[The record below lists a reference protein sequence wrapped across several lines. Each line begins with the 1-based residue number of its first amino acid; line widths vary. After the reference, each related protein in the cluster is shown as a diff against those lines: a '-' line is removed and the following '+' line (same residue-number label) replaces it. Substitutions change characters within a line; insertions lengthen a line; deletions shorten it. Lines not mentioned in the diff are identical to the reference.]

1 MQAKQIVFSLLLS
14 LSSLLPAQAQINTSR
29 MIDIGRN
36 AIYFDDYVLAI
47 HYFNLV
53 INSKPYLYEPYFY
66 RGLAKFYLDDFTGA
80 ESDCSKAIEKNPFYP
95 NSYQVR
101 GLARIKLNKL
111 DKAAE
116 DYGKAVEVEPGN
128 RSLWH
133 NLTICYLQMDSM
145 QMADSICDI
154 MIKKWPKQ
162 SEGYTIK
169 GQIKLETGD
178 TIMAEQF
185 IDKALEVDKYNVPA
199 MVAKAMLLVK
209 RENYKE
215 AESMFDEA
223 LRLQP
228 KHAGNYI
235 NRALCRY
242 HQNNYRGAMQ
252 DYDQALS
259 IDPNNF
265 IGHYNRG
272 LLRANV
278 GEDNLAIE
286 DFNFII
292 EKDPDDMM
300 AIFNRAT
307 LLDNIGEYA
316 EAIRDY
322 TTVIKEYPKFL
333 YGYQRRAAA
342 KRKIGDI
349 NGARRDEDHVLKE
362 EIAHRYGYATAT
374 SRQKNKTRKQS
385 ERNIDDYQS
394 LVVADDEEA
403 TKQYSSEIRGKV
415 QNKNVE
421 TTLIKPQE
429 KTSKLYNEVAP
440 DDAMKYFEKAY
451 ELAHNGNIA
460 EAIVNLDIAINTNP
474 TFAEAYYNRG
484 LLKLL
489 SDQTES
495 AIQDLSKAGELG
507 IYSAY
512 NIIKK
517 NTRKLTIKN

>member
-1 MQAKQIVFSLLLS
+1 MQSKQIVAILLLA
-14 LSSLLPAQAQINTSR
+14 LSSFIPLSAQINTSR
-29 MIDIGRN
+29 MIDVGRN

-47 HYFNLV
+47 QYFNLV

-66 RGLAKFYLDDFTGA
+66 RALAKFYLDDYTGA
-80 ESDCSKAIEKNPFYP
+80 ESDCTQAIERNPFYP

-101 GLARIKLNKL
+101 GLSRIKLGKL
-111 DKAAE
+111 SDATF
-116 DYGKAVEVEPGN
+116 DYRMGVELEPEN

-133 NLTICYLQMDSM
+133 NLTICYIQLDSLQ
-145 QMADSICDI
+145 QADSICNI
-154 MIKKWPKQ
+154 MIRKWAKHAD
-162 SEGYTIK
+162 GYNIK
-169 GQIKLETGD
+169 SQIKLAEHD
-178 TIMAEQF
+178 TIAAEKY
-185 IDKALEVDKYNVPA
+185 IDKALEADKYNIPSLT
-199 MVAKAMLLVK
+199 AKALILMA
-209 RENYKE
+209 REAYSE
-215 AESMFDEA
+215 AETYFDEA

-228 KHAGNYI
+228 KHPGNYI

-242 HQNNYRGAMQ
+242 HQNNYKGAMQ

-259 IDPNNF
+259 IDPQNF

-278 GEDNLAIE
+278 GDDNLAIE

-292 EKDPDDMM
+292 EKNPDDMM

-307 LLDNIGEYA
+307 LLDNVGDHA
-316 EAIRDY
+316 AAIRDY
-322 TTVIKEYPKFL
+322 TTVINEYPKFL
-333 YGYQRRAAA
+333 YGYRCRAAA

-349 NGARRDEDHVLKE
+349 NGAKKDEEHVIKE
-362 EIAHRYGYATAT
+362 EVAHRYGYSTPT

-385 ERNIDDYQS
+385 SRNIDDYNS
-394 LVVADDEEA
+394 LIVADDEEA

-415 QNKNVE
+415 QNRDVE
-421 TTLIKPQE
+421 TTLIKPLE
-429 KTSKLYNEVAP
+429 KTSRLYNEVEP
-440 DDAMKYFEKAY
+440 DSALQFFNRAY
-451 ELAHNGNIA
+451 DLAQAGSIS
-460 EAIVNLDIAINTNP
+460 EAIENLDTAISINP

-489 SDQTES
+489 SDQNS
-495 AIQDLSKAGELG
+495 AAILDLSKAGELG

-517 NTRKLTIKN
+517 NSRKTEKPK

>member
-1 MQAKQIVFSLLLS
+1 MQAKQVVISLLIA
-14 LSSLLPAQAQINTSR
+14 LSSLMPALAQINTSR

-47 HYFNLV
+47 RYFNIV

-66 RGLAKFYLDDFTGA
+66 RGLAKFNLDDFTGA
-80 ESDCSKAIEKNPFYP
+80 EIDCSTAIEKNPFYP

-101 GLARIKLNKL
+101 GLSRIKLGKL
-111 DKAAE
+111 QGAAE
-116 DYGKAVEVEPGN
+116 DYTKAVEMEPGN
-128 RSLWH
+128 KSLWH
-133 NLTICYLQMDSM
+133 NLTICYLQLDSL
-145 QMADSICDI
+145 QQADSICDI
-154 MIKKWPKQ
+154 MMKRWPKQ
-162 SEGYTIK
+162 AESYCIK
-169 GQIKLETGD
+169 SQIKLTEGD
-178 TIMAEQF
+178 TIKAEEF
-185 IDKALEVDKYNVPA
+185 IDQALQVDKYNVPA
-199 MVAKAMLLVK
+199 LMGKAMLLVG

-215 AESMFDEA
+215 AEGMLDEA

-228 KHAGNYI
+228 KHPGNYI

-292 EKDPDDMM
+292 EKDPTDMM

-322 TTVIKEYPKFL
+322 TTVIKEYPNFL

-342 KRKIGDI
+342 KRKIGDVA
-349 NGARRDEDHVLKE
+349 GARRDEDHVLRE
-362 EIAHRYGYATAT
+362 EIAHRYGYASAN
-374 SRQKNKTRKQS
+374 RQKNKTRKQS

-415 QNKNVE
+415 QNRNVE

-440 DDAMKYFEKAY
+440 DEAMKYFETAY
-451 ELAHNGNIA
+451 EQAQSGNIA
-460 EAIVNLDIAINTNP
+460 EAIINLDTAISINP

-489 SDQTES
+489 SDQTEA